1 MLNRLLLLVFALLI
15 LSGGPVPTAEAGRP
29 TRYAR
34 AKMRGRSYT
43 HRPFYKRYKG
53 NRKGKK
59 RLSLF
64 RRKARASQPSY
75 KVGRHSTR

>member
-1 MLNRLLLLVFALLI
+1 MTRFLLLVLALLM
-15 LSGGPVPTAEAGRP
+15 LGGPLLPTAEAGRP

-53 NRKGKK
+53 SKSSKK
-59 RLSLF
+59 RLGLF
-64 RRKARASQPSY
+64 RKKARTSQSTY

>member
-1 MLNRLLLLVFALLI
+1 MTRFLILVFALLI
-15 LSGGPVPTAEAGRP
+15 LSGGPIPTAEASRP

-43 HRPFYKRYKG
+43 HRPFYKLYKG
-53 NRKGKK
+53 HKKSKK
-59 RLSLF
+59 RLGVF
-64 RRKARASQPSY
+64 RKKARTDQSTY

>member
-1 MLNRLLLLVFALLI
+1 MTRLLLLLLT
-15 LSGGPVPTAEAGRP
+15 LLLLGGPLLPSAEAGRP

-43 HRPFYKRYKG
+43 HRPFYKLYKG
-53 NRKGKK
+53 RKASKK
-59 RLSLF
+59 RLNF
-64 RRKARASQPSY
+64 FHRKARPSQSGY

>member
-1 MLNRLLLLVFALLI
+1 MTRFLLLLLALL
-15 LSGGPVPTAEAGRP
+15 LLGGPLLPPAEAGRP

-43 HRPFYKRYKG
+43 HRPFYKPYKG
-53 NRKGKK
+53 SPKSKK
-59 RLSLF
+59 RLGLF
-64 RRKARASQPSY
+64 RKKARPSQPSY

>member
-1 MLNRLLLLVFALLI
+1 MTRVLILVFALLM
-15 LSGGPVPTAEAGRP
+15 LSGGPVSTAEAGRP

-43 HRPFYKRYKG
+43 HRPFYKLYKG
-53 NRKGKK
+53 TKKSKK
-59 RLSLF
+59 RLGLF
-64 RRKARASQPSY
+64 RKKARTGTSSY

>member
-1 MLNRLLLLVFALLI
+1 MTRVLILVFALLM
-15 LSGGPVPTAEAGRP
+15 LSGGPISTAEASRP

-43 HRPFYKRYKG
+43 HRPFYKLYKG
-53 NRKGKK
+53 RKSSKK
-59 RLSLF
+59 RLGLF
-64 RRKARASQPSY
+64 RQKTRPAKSSY